1 MSIRLW
7 TDVYNLLIFGGL
19 PSRQPHDI
27 INLQNESAGVYM
39 PWQYNADVIT
49 GILEEAGFDVIV
61 TDTVQGIRDEGDM
74 NYQVFI
80 NPKGR
85 IRYQYSELLSHKTD
99 TINIAGKRFDLDVEN
114 RDIRNIIGVLDRIED
129 LVAFLQNVPQILRK
143 GERT

>member
-1 MSIRLW
+1 
-7 TDVYNLLIFGGL
+7 
-19 PSRQPHDI
+19 
-27 INLQNESAGVYM
+27 M
-39 PWQYNADVIT
+39 PWQYNSDVIT